1 MDSSF
6 LTWLCF
12 ISFSCWLLWPSTFYT
27 TLNVSGKSGLSCLVP
42 DLRDWWNSDISCGLS
57 FMACVVLRC
66 ILCIPTFLRIF
77 LMNGYRILFVLFL
90 DLLRWPYEY
99 YPSFLS
105 LWCICRCWNC
115 WWKFLDNLQPKLP
128 VNHHSP
134 LF

>member
-1 MDSSF
+1 MILPFWLDCVLF
-6 LTWLCF
+6 LFLA
-12 ISFSCWLLWPSTFYT
+12 LLPWPSTFYT
-27 TLNVSGKSGLSCLVP
+27 MLNISGKSGLSCLVP

-57 FMACVVLRC
+57 LMACVMLRC
-66 ILCIPTFLRIF
+66 ILCIPFLRIF
-77 LMNGYRILFVLFL
+77 LMNGYWILFMLFL
-90 DLLRWPYEY
+90 DLLRWPYDF

-105 LWCICRCWNC
+105 LWYICRCRNC